1 MSQRRNAKGAG
12 SLFKDKNGYWTA
24 QLQIGIYPNGRP
36 KYKRFKSF
44 SHAVFL

>member
-24 QLQIGIYPNGRP
+24 QLQIGTVIE
-36 KYKRFKSF
+36 KSY
-44 SHAVFL
+44 SAY